1 MTTTI
6 VFDHRGRKSKDGMG
20 AIEVRYDD
28 GVKKYYINTGIRVRR
43 ENFVAGAVVNQV
55 DAPELNDRLGII
67 YRRIQAELNRCIME
81 GVEPDIEGIRRR
93 VWKPSD
99 EESNIIDFILEQE
112 GMMQVKSGTLKHYAT
127 LRTRLSEFG
136 EIVKWSDLTTE
147 NIYRWD
153 AWLHTLKNKDGNPIS
168 DGGVYNYHKCLKA
181 IISRAV
187 LFDKITRNP
196 YDLLKGKFKRGDVKR
211 LQYLTDEEMKAVEAI
226 HPLPGSQMAIVRD
239 LFVFQM
245 HTGLSFADIQ
255 AFDFSQYQQING
267 KWINVGN
274 RVKTGVQYITQ
285 LSSECLKILARYA
298 NQLPQIENGEYNRLL
313 KYLGQVAGI
322 EKPLHSHLARHS
334 FATNMMANGAPIQNV
349 AKMLGHTNIA
359 QTQRYAKV
367 LIESIMGDFDKL
379 EK

>member
-6 VFDHRGRKSKDGMG
+6 VFDHHQRKNKDGMG
-20 AIEVRYDD
+20 TIEVRYDD
-28 GVKKYYINTGIRVRR
+28 GGNKYYISTGIRVKR
-43 ENFVAGAVVNQV
+43 ENFVGGAVVNQV
-55 DAPELNDRLGII
+55 DAQELNDRLGII
-67 YRRIQAELNRCIME
+67 YRRIQAELNRYIME
-81 GVEPDIEGIRRR
+81 GVEPDVDEIRRR
-93 VWKPSD
+93 VWKPSN
-99 EESNIIDFILEQE
+99 EESTIIDFIKEQE
-112 GMMQVKSGTLKHYAT
+112 GMMQVRSGTLKHYAT
-127 LRTRLSEFG
+127 LRTRLDEFG

-226 HPLPGSQMAIVRD
+226 HPLPGSQMGIVRD

-255 AFDFSQYQQING
+255 AFDFNQYQQING
-267 KWINVGN
+267 KWVNIGS

-285 LSSECLKILARYA
+285 LSSECLDILRRYD